1 MSTSLSMAEIGKK
14 PLLYYILYSS
24 LHLIGKWPTSVEAMV
39 VKNLLKCS
47 VAFDFSKHDS
57 FSILS
62 PTEPGL
68 V

>member
-1 MSTSLSMAEIGKK
+1 MHGPIEFLYMTPPIFSLPG
-14 PLLYYILYSS
+14 
-24 LHLIGKWPTSVEAMV
+24 GKWPTSVEAMV

-47 VAFDFSKHDS
+47 VTFDFSKHNS